1 MVLELDC
8 GNSLIKWR
16 LLSAEGVRA
25 GFAQDQESLFYSLR
39 EIRDGHLSAIRL
51 VSVRN
56 EPETQAIACALQ
68 KAFGRVC
75 NIAQPAAQLGGVTN
89 GYEDYRSLGMDRWLA
104 VVGAYALTRQACLV
118 LDLGTAITADFVS
131 AAGQHLGGF
140 ICPGM
145 PLLRT
150 ELRTHTGRI
159 RYGDEAA
166 RAALASSGPGRGTAQ
181 AVERGCLWMVR
192 GFLREQRELADQ
204 LLEPGYAIFL
214 TGGDAELVSDY
225 LPDALLAPDL
235 VFTGLA
241 IACPV

>member
-16 LLSAEGVRA
+16 LLSAEGIRS
-25 GFAQDQESLFYSLR
+25 GFAQDQQTLLNTLR
-39 EIRDGHLSAIRL
+39 EIRDGSVSAIRL

-56 EPETQAIACALQ
+56 EAETQAIACALQ
-68 KAFGRVC
+68 KAFDLACYV
-75 NIAQPAAQLGGVTN
+75 AQPAAHLGGVAN
-89 GYEDYRSLGMDRWLA
+89 GYEDYRGLGMDRWLA
-104 VVGAYALTRQACLV
+104 VVGAYTLTHKACLV

-131 AAGQHLGGF
+131 ATGQHLGGF

-159 RYGDEAA
+159 RYGDEVA

-192 GFLREQRELADQ
+192 GFLREQRELADR

-214 TGGDAELVSDY
+214 TGGDAELVREHV
-225 LPDALLAPDL
+225 PDAHLAPDL